1 MPGGSAIKNMPD
13 NAEDKNSIPGSGRS
27 PGKGNGNPLHYS
39 AWEIPW
45 TEETGRLQ
53 SMGLPRVGYNLVTEQ
68 QQFVCP
74 KNALPSLKTQ
84 LKYTGSLPKAPG
96 HSQTP
101 SLTVLRIPG
110 GDSPTAFNEC
120 GVHLPAQWSVVS
132 LNS

>member
-1 MPGGSAIKNMPD
+1 M
-13 NAEDKNSIPGSGRS
+13 
-27 PGKGNGNPLHYS
+27 
-39 AWEIPW
+39 
-45 TEETGRLQ
+45 LQ
-53 SMGLPRVGYNLVTEQ
+53 SMGLQRVGYNLVTEQ

>member
-1 MPGGSAIKNMPD
+1 MSLSK
-13 NAEDKNSIPGSGRS
+13 
-27 PGKGNGNPLHYS
+27 L
-39 AWEIPW
+39 WEIV
-45 TEETGRLQ
+45 EERGAWHAAAHGSQ
-53 SMGLPRVGYNLVTEQ
+53 RVGYNLVTEQ